1 VTWTTAIIYK
11 KTQSVQNTEVEKMN
25 VKKAIKKI
33 AAVGAATTL
42 VGATLLSA
50 MAQVPYDL
58 NQYPAPY
65 VNEGVFDIASSVIVI
80 GENAEMKDMLGA
92 IEIAA
97 SLQAD
102 SVSDMPIDI
111 DGTAE
116 ATINDG
122 VKIARSGE
130 DLNYG
135 EFLADIDSKLTD
147 TDLPSVLGDGV
158 FDDSEGAT
166 DNEVD
171 FTQDIEF
178 DSASGELTYE
188 KNDDTDVTA
197 SYLKFPKGTTMYT
210 YTFDFDGD
218 AVDFSSSAVNA
229 DFEGVTFDVQGA
241 GYTITSARADSSDH
255 LDRLKLL
262 VGDVVRW
269 VSQDAP
275 VNVGDSTVTVISV
288 DNDGEKCGIE
298 VDGETKWLSLGETK
312 TIGGLE
318 VGLLDAIAVHSELAD
333 QDTCELSLGSQ
344 EIILEDGQEV
354 QINGKDVDNSEVLF
368 VNATGD
374 EWDGFTITYEPDDD
388 LYLSAGDSWVDPV
401 LGNWKII
408 YQGVTAK
415 TEMITATGGSTEGKV
430 TFMNLDGVEVEVPY
444 RENSTDSGVIFG
456 DDEDYEN
463 TLSNSTGGNVLN
475 GGIAFAEL
483 TYCLDSDVTDCEGL
497 YFMATSTG
505 DEARLLELYNIDEG
519 DNKVTVKDLSTGR
532 TYVETY
538 VSGSNVAVDV
548 GFMEVTLKVTEGTS
562 VGFIDFNNGDI
573 KTEYGAVLT
582 FAEGAVD
589 GELDFTLEENPDE
602 TDPAPVTISWTVSE
616 NTDDEVEVETPDAPT
631 LEQEEDGSDDEIGS
645 TDYGTIVRYDS
656 ENSDKLEFTYPEEA
670 AYGTVF
676 VAPLNAEVTAGG
688 SSSYNAQK
696 VNKIPVGMS
705 VLDVDAESMNKHMI
719 AVGGPCVNVISD
731 EVTGDKASCTEG
743 FSEGKAKIAAY
754 ARGTKNV
761 LMVAGFGAQDTR
773 AAAYVLA
780 NHKDYPQLEGTEVEL
795 AVASLTDVTF
805 VTMG

>member
-1 VTWTTAIIYK
+1 VDDSHNIK

-50 MAQVPYDL
+50 MAAAPYDL

-65 VNEGVFDIASSVIVI
+65 VADGVFDIASSVIVI
-80 GENAEMKDMLGA
+80 GQDAEMKDMLGA

-111 DGTAE
+111 DGTSE
-116 ATINDG
+116 PTISDG

-135 EFLADIDSKLTD
+135 EFLADIDSKLTE

-178 DSASGELTYE
+178 DPATGELTYE
-188 KNDDTDVTA
+188 KDDDTDVTA
-197 SYLKFPKGTTMYT
+197 SYLKFPKSETMYT

-218 AVDFSSSAVNA
+218 AVDFDDSAVNA
-229 DFEGVTFDVQGA
+229 DFEGVAFEFQGA
-241 GYTITSARADSSDH
+241 GYTITSARADSADH
-255 LDRLKLL
+255 IDRLKML

-298 VDGETKWLSLGETK
+298 VDGETKWLGLGETK

-354 QINGKDVDNSEVLF
+354 QINGKDVDNSEVTF

-374 EWDGFTITYEPDDD
+374 EWDGFAITYEPDED

-401 LGNWKII
+401 LGNWKIM
-408 YQGVTAK
+408 YEGVTAK
-415 TEMITATGGSTEGKV
+415 TEMITATGGSTEGKL
-430 TFMNLDGVEVEVPY
+430 TFNNLDGVEVEVPY
-444 RENSTDSGVIFG
+444 RENASDTGVMFG
-456 DDEDYEN
+456 DDEDFWR
-463 TLSNSTGGNVLN
+463 TISNSTGGNIQEGQIVFDEDL
-475 GGIAFAEL
+475 
-483 TYCLDSDVTDCEGL
+483 YCLNADVTDCEGI
-497 YFMATSTG
+497 YFMASSTG
-505 DEARLLELYNIDEG
+505 DEARLLELYNVDEG
-519 DNKVTVKDLSTGR
+519 DNKVTVKDLSTGK

-538 VSGSNVAVDV
+538 VDADDVEVDV
-548 GFMEVTLKVTEGTS
+548 GFMEVTLNVEEGVG
-562 VGFIDFNNGDI
+562 VGFIDFANGRVM
-573 KTEYGAVLT
+573 TEYGALLT
-582 FAEGAVD
+582 FTESGD
-589 GELDFTLEENPDE
+589 GVLEFTLEENEDE
-602 TDPAPVTISWTVSE
+602 TDPAPVTITWEVTE
-616 NTDDEVEVETPDAPT
+616 NSDDEVEIGAPDAPT

-645 TDYGTIVRYDS
+645 TDYGTLVRWFRRRDRI
-656 ENSDKLEFTYPEEA
+656 N
-670 AYGTVF
+670 
-676 VAPLNAEVTAGG
+676 
-688 SSSYNAQK
+688 
-696 VNKIPVGMS
+696 
-705 VLDVDAESMNKHMI
+705 
-719 AVGGPCVNVISD
+719 
-731 EVTGDKASCTEG
+731 
-743 FSEGKAKIAAY
+743 
-754 ARGTKNV
+754 
-761 LMVAGFGAQDTR
+761 
-773 AAAYVLA
+773 
-780 NHKDYPQLEGTEVEL
+780 
-795 AVASLTDVTF
+795 
-805 VTMG
+805 